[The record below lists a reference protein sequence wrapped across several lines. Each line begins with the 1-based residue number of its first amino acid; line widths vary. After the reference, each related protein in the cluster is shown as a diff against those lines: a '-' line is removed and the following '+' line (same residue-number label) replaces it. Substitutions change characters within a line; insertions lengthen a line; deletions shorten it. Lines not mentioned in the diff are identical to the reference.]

1 MHKGGAVRQRPEVR
15 SGGQEWAPPASRGGC
30 NAGTGAVER
39 RTEMLGGP
47 GIYRAA
53 FERQHLA
60 RKLLEDILREVEKPR
75 PRSASTLGERAFR
88 ELRVS

>member
-1 MHKGGAVRQRPEVR
+1 M
-15 SGGQEWAPPASRGGC
+15 
-30 NAGTGAVER
+30 ER